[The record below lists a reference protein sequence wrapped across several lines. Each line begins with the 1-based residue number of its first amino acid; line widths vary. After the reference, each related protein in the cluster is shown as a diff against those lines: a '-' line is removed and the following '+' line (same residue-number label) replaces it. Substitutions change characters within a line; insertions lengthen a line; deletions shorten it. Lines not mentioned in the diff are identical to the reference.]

1 MALGNRRLTFCSCQE
16 QQVQKSNVEVIIAYA
31 RTLEA
36 DCRYCEC
43 SVSCSFVRGHGV
55 GKCWTSYKRLL
66 VFVYGDDC
74 VILSNASGQVNAEKN
89 R

>member
-1 MALGNRRLTFCSCQE
+1 MALGNRRLTSCSCQE

-43 SVSCSFVRGHGV
+43 SVPCSFVRAWG
-55 GKCWTSYKRLL
+55 GKMLDIIQAS
-66 VFVYGDDC
+66 FGIAYGDDC

>member
-1 MALGNRRLTFCSCQE
+1 MLD
-16 QQVQKSNVEVIIAYA
+16 IIQA
-31 RTLEA
+31 
-36 DCRYCEC
+36 
-43 SVSCSFVRGHGV
+43 
-55 GKCWTSYKRLL
+55 SYKRLL

>member
-1 MALGNRRLTFCSCQE
+1 MHVRWKRTADTANVVFHVRL
-16 QQVQKSNVEVIIAYA
+16 
-31 RTLEA
+31 L
-36 DCRYCEC
+36 
-43 SVSCSFVRGHGV
+43 GHGV